1 MKEILKFENPK
12 DFQKKINESKEFR
25 IRIQKLVYL
34 SKFFGWENTYHFN
47 LHKRGPYSIE
57 LSKNY
62 HDRELFAKS
71 MGNYDGLDY
80 EKFNAFL
87 EDKNT
92 FFLEAASTILYY
104 TTKITRVDENTL
116 ITILKSLKPNIAE
129 KILLDALE
137 DSKKYH
143 LIKNH
148 ETKSGNSNHDD
159 AIIKDKINGLKS
171 IFEEFEVCSNQTLIL
186 GSLEYLELALKKGNV
201 EDLQKKEFNNKIYE
215 YVDYIEYTYFK
226 NANLA
231 KNFVYCDI
239 SLINEKFDNLQNY
252 ISDELNIIPRLYDE
266 NIDLNVFCE

>member
-1 MKEILKFENPK
+1 MKEVLKFKNPN

-80 EKFNAFL
+80 EKFNEFL

-92 FFLEAASTILYY
+92 FFLEATSTILYY
-104 TTKITRVDENTL
+104 TTKITQVDENTL
-116 ITILKSLKPNIAE
+116 ITILKSLKPNITD

-186 GSLEYLELALKKGNV
+186 GSLEYLELALKKGNIK
-201 EDLQKKEFNNKIYE
+201 DLQKKEFNNKIYE

-231 KNFVYCDI
+231 KNFAYCDI
-239 SLINEKFDNLQNY
+239 SLINEKFDKLQNY